1 MGAVLLDRTQK
12 NWDIDPMKT
21 TLDLPKH
28 PVTEVASVMS
38 HHEVT
43 LPSRRGE
50 IAGRRVKL
58 PLIECRASAEL
69 TPKDV
74 AGVLLKQE
82 VEWGSAECG

>member
-1 MGAVLLDRTQK
+1 
-12 NWDIDPMKT
+12 MKT

-69 TPKDV
+69 TPNEV
-74 AGVLLKQE
+74 AVVLLKQE
-82 VEWGSAECG
+82 AEWGSAECG